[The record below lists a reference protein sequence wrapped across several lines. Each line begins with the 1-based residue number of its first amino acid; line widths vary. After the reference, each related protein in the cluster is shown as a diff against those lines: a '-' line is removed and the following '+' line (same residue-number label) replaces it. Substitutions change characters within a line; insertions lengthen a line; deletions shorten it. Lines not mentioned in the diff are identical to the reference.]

1 MSPEFPDP
9 VPITTLEEIPSPPP
23 LMSAHPA
30 PSLPF
35 RRLKLSEA
43 ETPASALSGIA
54 SENSDANNVTT
65 RVPRAQ
71 RRKEGDHIEC
81 SLETCRLKAPA
92 PKRGRSAQ
100 KADSRR

>member
-9 VPITTLEEIPSPPP
+9 GPITTLEEIASPPT
-23 LMSAHPA
+23 LMSVQP
-30 PSLPF
+30 PPRLPF
-35 RRLKLSEA
+35 SRLKLSEA

-81 SLETCRLKAPA
+81 SLETCSFKESA
-92 PKRGRSAQ
+92 PKRGRG
-100 KADSRR
+100 R